1 LNECVNS
8 SANIGVVIIRVEP
21 NSIGRRIRRGLVA
34 AATAALVA
42 AGLLVGPSILPGG
55 NAVPSASAACPQV
68 EVIFA
73 RGRLESPGTGVLGN
87 AFVNAL
93 RSKVNKN
100 IGVYAVRYPA
110 DSEIDIGANDM
121 SAHIQN
127 MAKTCPDTRL
137 VLGGYSLGAGVTDVV
152 LAVPFGFF
160 GFDNPLPAGM
170 DQKIAAVALFGN
182 GIQWVGPISNFS
194 PLYSERT
201 IELCHG
207 ADPICN
213 PADPD
218 TWEQNWV
225 DHAARAYIDAG
236 MVNQA
241 ADFVAARV

>member
-1 LNECVNS
+1 M
-8 SANIGVVIIRVEP
+8 
-21 NSIGRRIRRGLVA
+21 VA
-34 AATAALVA
+34 AAAVIT
-42 AGLLVGPSILPGG
+42 PSSAFSPT
-55 NAVPSASAACPQV
+55 ASADCPDV
-68 EVIFA
+68 EVVFA
-73 RGRLESPGTGVLGN
+73 RGRLESPGIGIIGN
-87 AFVNAL
+87 SFVSAL

-127 MAKTCPDTRL
+127 MANTCPDTRL

-152 LAVPFGFF
+152 LAVPFSFF

-170 DQKIAAVALFGN
+170 DQKIAAIALFGN
-182 GIQWVGPISNFS
+182 GAQWIGPITNFN

-213 PADPD
+213 PADPN
-218 TWEQNWV
+218 TWEENWPA
-225 DHAARAYIDAG
+225 HAAKAYIDAG

-241 ADFVAARV
+241 ADFVAGRL